1 MPEQETV
8 GDSGAAVISETTDSA
23 VDSQILS
30 EGEPTAAKDGVK
42 PDSDAEKLNQR
53 LEHLTESMRKL
64 QSEKD
69 KALSKIEQME
79 KKQEELSTATL
90 SKTDKEQYQKQREA
104 LIEKINQGFDGETAV
119 GLFEKLLY
127 DAEQGAAKMV
137 EPKVKALEAELA
149 NLKNELKSAH
159 PDRIR
164 YAGRIAELKAELPEV
179 DEETLFKIAKRE
191 GSKGKRYMS
200 VAPGTTATQAGSDMG
215 SDAKLSEGQI
225 ATIKQMYPNATDKE
239 LETVAKNLAKK
250 RGRK

>member
-1 MPEQETV
+1 MPEQEV
-8 GDSGAAVISETTDSA
+8 IGDSGAPVIPETTDST
-23 VDSQILS
+23 VEKPNLS
-30 EGEPTAAKDGVK
+30 KDESTSSKDGVK
-42 PDSDAEKLNQR
+42 QDSDAEKLNQR

-90 SKTDKEQYQKQREA
+90 SKADKEQYQKQREA

-191 GSKGKRYMS
+191 GSKGKRY
-200 VAPGTTATQAGSDMG
+200 VTPTPGTTATQAGSDVE
-215 SDAKLSEGQI
+215 SDAKLSEGQA
-225 ATIKQMYPNATDKE
+225 ATLKQLYPNATDKE
-239 LETVAKNLAKK
+239 LETVAKNLARK